1 MLTIDGPNVSLIFKQ
16 AKAKEI
22 FEYLANVGNFGFVW
36 VKNTPNKESDI
47 DNQRLISMD
56 LRNVTFQKAFNSLL
70 LSSGLQAKLHNNIL
84 YVGPNVRNTVFT
96 TRATDVYQLN
106 QISASSAADYLANLG
121 AVLQRHLL
129 LQLL

>member
-1 MLTIDGPNVSLIFKQ
+1 MLSKENNYLSNSSIINPNLLSIDGPNVSLIFKQ

-70 LSSGLQAKLHNNIL
+70 LSSGLQASYI
-84 YVGPNVRNTVFT
+84 TIFFM
-96 TRATDVYQLN
+96 
-106 QISASSAADYLANLG
+106 
-121 AVLQRHLL
+121 
-129 LQLL
+129 